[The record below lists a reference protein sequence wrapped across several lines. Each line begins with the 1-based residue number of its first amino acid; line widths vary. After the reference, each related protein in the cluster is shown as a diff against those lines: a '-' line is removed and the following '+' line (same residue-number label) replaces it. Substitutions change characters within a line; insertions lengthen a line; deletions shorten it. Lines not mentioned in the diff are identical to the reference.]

1 MATMKEALATIG
13 DPNYRHIVPVSGGK
27 DSSALAIYLK
37 QTYPELPAEYVF
49 CDTQSEL
56 PETYQFLEKL
66 ESLLGAEI
74 HKINALEYMN
84 VRMKTDRNV
93 FDFFLEE
100 LYGGY
105 LPSPHARWCTINMKI
120 KPFENYVGNSTAF
133 SYIGIRGDEDR
144 EGYVPNKKPPK
155 ISEKQNIIP
164 VYPFKDDHK
173 TVQDIKEILEGSG
186 LGLPEYY
193 QWRSRS
199 GCYFCF
205 YQQVGEWQ
213 GLKEKHPELFER
225 AKQYEKT
232 TGAQKY
238 TWVER
243 RSLTEIEKIPTKHQ
257 IKDMDDADGCAIC
270 HI

>member
-1 MATMKEALATIG
+1 MATMKEALEKIG
-13 DPNYRHIVPVSGGK
+13 DSAIRHIVPVSGGK
-27 DSSALAIYLK
+27 DSAALAIYLK
-37 QTYPELPAEYVF
+37 QAYPDIPAEYVF
-49 CDTQSEL
+49 SDTQSEL
-56 PETYQFLEKL
+56 PETYEFLEKL
-66 ESLLGAEI
+66 ESLLGTKI
-74 HKINALEYMN
+74 NRINALEYMD
-84 VRMKTDRNV
+84 VRMKPGRNV

-100 LYGGY
+100 MYGGY

-144 EGYVPNKKPPK
+144 EGYIPNKKPPK
-155 ISEKQNIIP
+155 ISEKRNIIP

-173 TVQDIKEILEGSG
+173 TIQDIKEILETSG
-186 LGLPEYY
+186 LGLPDYY

-213 GLKEKHPELFER
+213 GLKEKHPDL
-225 AKQYEKT
+225 YEKAKKYERT
-232 TGAQKY
+232 TGSQKY

-243 RSLTEIEKIPTKHQ
+243 RSLAEIEQIPTKHE
-257 IKDMDDADGCAIC
+257 IKDMDETDGCAIC

>member
-1 MATMKEALATIG
+1 MATMNEALATIG

-37 QTYPELPAEYVF
+37 QTYPDLPAEYVF

-100 LYGGY
+100 LYSGF

-120 KPFENYVGNSTAF
+120 KPFEQYIGNSTAF

-144 EGYVPNKKPPK
+144 DGYIPNKKPPK
-155 ISEKQNIIP
+155 MSEKQNIIP

-213 GLKEKHPELFER
+213 GLKERHPELFEK
-225 AKQYEKT
+225 AKQYENRS
-232 TGAQKY
+232 GSANY

-243 RSLTEIEKIPTKHQ
+243 RSLAEIEQLSTKHE
-257 IKDMDDADGCAIC
+257 IKDMDDTDGCAIC